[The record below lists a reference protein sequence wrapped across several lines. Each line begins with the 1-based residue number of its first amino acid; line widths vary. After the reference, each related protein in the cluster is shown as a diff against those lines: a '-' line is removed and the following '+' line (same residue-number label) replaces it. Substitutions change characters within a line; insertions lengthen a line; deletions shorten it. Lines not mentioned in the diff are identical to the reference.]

1 MPYKKRVIIFVS
13 VMSVLAVVMSIF
25 YVMQVRSNI
34 KSIDAQDLKPEGF
47 DEAREEFKKGDPKNI
62 LEFE

>member
-13 VMSVLAVVMSIF
+13 VMSVLAIVMSIF

-34 KSIDAQDLKPEGF
+34 KNINAQDLKPDGF
-47 DEAREEFKKGDPKNI
+47 EEIKEEFRKGDPKNI